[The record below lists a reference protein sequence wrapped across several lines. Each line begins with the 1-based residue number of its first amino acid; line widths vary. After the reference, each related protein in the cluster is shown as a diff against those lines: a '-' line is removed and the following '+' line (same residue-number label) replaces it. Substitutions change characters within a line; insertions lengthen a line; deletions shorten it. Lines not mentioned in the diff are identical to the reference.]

1 MNILE
6 KIVAHKRI
14 EVQQQQELY
23 PVKLLEK
30 SIYFQTPTVSLSQ
43 YLKRPDL
50 SGIIAELK
58 RKSPSQGDIHPYLDV
73 ERVSIGYMQA
83 GASALS
89 ILTDQQYFGG
99 SLEDLKLARKMNYC
113 PILRK
118 EFIIDEYQIIEA
130 KSAGAD
136 AILLIA
142 ACLRPEEIV
151 SLANTA
157 TSLGL
162 EVLLEVH
169 NQAELTENLEAPV
182 QLIGVN
188 NRDLTTFEVNIQ
200 TSLDLVS
207 SIPDS
212 VTKVAE
218 SGLSDPKEVVKLKQ
232 AGFDGFLMGQR
243 FMETT
248 RPEKACAKFITSLR
262 ELLAAPTV

>member
-6 KIVAHKRI
+6 KIVAHKRT
-14 EVQQQQELY
+14 EVQHQKELY

-30 SIYFQTPTVSLSQ
+30 SIYFKTPAVSLSQ
-43 YLKRPDL
+43 YLKRADL
-50 SGIIAELK
+50 PGIIAELK

-89 ILTDQQYFGG
+89 VLTDKEFFGG
-99 SLEDLKLARKMNYC
+99 SLEDLWQARKMNYC

-118 EFIIDEYQIIEA
+118 EFVVDEYQIIEA

-142 ACLRPEEIV
+142 ACLSPEEIN
-151 SLANTA
+151 AFAETA

-169 NQAELTENLEAPV
+169 NREELVENLQAPV

-188 NRDLTTFEVNIQ
+188 NRDLTTFEVDIQ
-200 TSLDLVS
+200 TSLNLVAE
-207 SIPDS
+207 IPDH

-218 SGLSDPKEVVKLKQ
+218 SGLSDPHQVVKLKQ

-243 FMETT
+243 FMETS
-248 RPEKACAKFITSLR
+248 RPEKACAKFITHLR
-262 ELLAAPTV
+262 ELLPPQIV